1 MKKLIV
7 VMVAVWAVTA
17 VPLQAQANDAEA
29 KEAYKKG
36 RALYK
41 AGKYAEAVVELKR
54 AYALKP
60 HPSLLRYMGDTYYK
74 LNDARKAI
82 EHYKKYLKEAP
93 QAADKE
99 KVEGKVRQL
108 ELVVGA
114 SEEEEEEET
123 TPLTQATET
132 ETAPPPPLPAET
144 KSNIDMA
151 PTGEDKEVPMALRHR
166 DALKAQQAQ
175 QAQQQQQTE
184 GTSAVSIMKWVAA
197 GVGVAGLVTGI
208 IFNRMAAGEASDL
221 EDAVKN
227 GCPPTDT
234 SCGGNPDMNRPKIQ
248 FNEVH
253 FDMQQ
258 AYNRNNTIS
267 IAGFVAG
274 GVGAAAAVI
283 MFIVDKPKRGRRAS
297 VTPVFAK
304 GFVGLTGGVTF

>member
-1 MKKLIV
+1 MKKLSV
-7 VMVAVWAVTA
+7 VIVAVWAVTA
-17 VPLQAQANDAEA
+17 LPVQAQANDAEA

-36 RALYK
+36 RSLYK
-41 AGKYAEAVVELKR
+41 AGKYAEAAVELKK

-74 LNDARKAI
+74 MNDARKAI
-82 EHYKKYLKEAP
+82 DHYKKYLKEAP
-93 QAADKE
+93 QAADRE

-114 SEEEEEEET
+114 SDEGDEEE
-123 TPLTQATET
+123 
-132 ETAPPPPLPAET
+132 ETAPPPQATDETTPPPPPAGGT
-144 KSNIDMA
+144 RSNIDMA

-166 DALKAQQAQ
+166 DAQRAQQAQ
-175 QAQQQQQTE
+175 QAQQQKTE
-184 GTSAVSIMKWVAA
+184 GTSVVSIMKWVAA

-227 GCPPTDT
+227 GCPLG
-234 SCGGNPDMNRPKIQ
+234 SANCGGNPDMNSPKIA
-248 FNEVH
+248 FDKVH

-258 AYNRNNTIS
+258 AYNRNNAVS

-297 VTPVFAK
+297 VTPMVAE